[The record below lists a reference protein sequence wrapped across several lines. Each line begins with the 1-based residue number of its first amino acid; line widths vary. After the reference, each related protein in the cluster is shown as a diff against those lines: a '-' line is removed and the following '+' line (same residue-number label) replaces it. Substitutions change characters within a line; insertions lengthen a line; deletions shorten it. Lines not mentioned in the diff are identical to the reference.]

1 LGLRNPLLNYRPSKA
16 RGVEVVDELPAEV
29 FRLLVGERKAMTFKA
44 GPEDYSSESEEY
56 ELLAQ
61 PEEEGEDGRP
71 AARHVDRQLQTN
83 LPSAK
88 LQSRLLKTDHDARV
102 FIEEQGVNI
111 LYLALGMLRWFES
124 GSSQEPRRAPLILVP
139 VTLERS
145 NVRERFRL
153 RYTEED
159 LDDNLSLMNK
169 LWLEFGIQLPQMPPQ
184 EDLDIA
190 AYFDAVEESV
200 RGEPR
205 WSVDRDAVVL
215 GFFSFGK
222 LLMYRDLDGGNWPQ
236 GRGPSDHPIIRVLF
250 DDNTSEAEPQLPEDE
265 LLDRHVDPTEV
276 HQVMDADSSQTLALL
291 DVKSG
296 RNLVVQGPPGTG
308 KSQTITNIIAEAVG
322 HGRTVLFV
330 AEKMEALEVVKR
342 RLDAVGLGEA
352 CLELHSRKANKKLLL
367 QELDRT
373 IRLGRP
379 RLEETED
386 DLRLLTEMRD
396 RLNDY
401 SEAMNTPLGESGVTP
416 YRAIGEL
423 TRLGPESA
431 SWPRLDFEAMRHWS
445 GADFR
450 RRQDVVEELQ
460 AQLSRTGPPSQ
471 NPFYGCA
478 LTVLIPTEQ
487 ADTTSGVVTEAV
499 MKSAPK
505 TRASRA

>member
-1 LGLRNPLLNYRPSKA
+1 
-16 RGVEVVDELPAEV
+16 
-29 FRLLVGERKAMTFKA
+29 MTFKA
-44 GPEDYSSESEEY
+44 GPEDYGSESEEY

-61 PEEEGEDGRP
+61 PEEEEEDGRP
-71 AARHVDRQLQTN
+71 AARHVDRKLQTN
-83 LPSAK
+83 LPTAK

-153 RYTEED
+153 KYTEED

-169 LWLEFGIQLPQMPPQ
+169 LWLEFGIQLPQMSPQ

-190 AYFDAVEESV
+190 AHFDAVEESV

-250 DDNTSEAEPQLPEDE
+250 DENTSEAEPQLPEDE
-265 LLDRHVDPTEV
+265 LLDRHLDPTEV

-330 AEKMEALEVVKR
+330 AEKMAALEVVKR
-342 RLDAVGLGEA
+342 RLDAVELGTLA
-352 CLELHSRKANKKLLL
+352 WSCTAARPTRSCFSR
-367 QELDRT
+367 
-373 IRLGRP
+373 
-379 RLEETED
+379 
-386 DLRLLTEMRD
+386 
-396 RLNDY
+396 
-401 SEAMNTPLGESGVTP
+401 S
-416 YRAIGEL
+416 
-423 TRLGPESA
+423 
-431 SWPRLDFEAMRHWS
+431 
-445 GADFR
+445 
-450 RRQDVVEELQ
+450 
-460 AQLSRTGPPSQ
+460 
-471 NPFYGCA
+471 
-478 LTVLIPTEQ
+478 
-487 ADTTSGVVTEAV
+487 
-499 MKSAPK
+499 
-505 TRASRA
+505 